1 MDDESRDAAQPAADG
16 DGTPEE
22 GDETVDDGGPAAT
35 DSGGLLVRA
44 VARAGGLQRLW
55 LGVVGAL
62 AGGLALGSA
71 LFTREVWVGFIWR
84 YFWGPVYADAHGW
97 EQVQYCGGRKIESGC
112 DPGTMEG
119 VSRVGP
125 VSEPGYTLVSEIGY
139 AVVLILML
147 VGVAL
152 LVRRLE
158 IERYRAGY
166 VALLP
171 YMFFGGVLRVV
182 EDASDAARLAREEAL
197 RSGVPAAEVPTVP
210 MQYPLNSLFISPV
223 IYFTVFAVAVFGVVF
238 GKYAEHDLLDRGYE
252 YPLAGVGTVALLASL
267 GYLVFLSATKPY
279 VDFHPEILL
288 TVGVLALGSTAA
300 VWWAIERFAPQLNR
314 GTEEIGLLVLF
325 GQAVDG
331 SANVIGLDWAQE
343 LGLPADLTPK
353 HPVNR
358 WVVNTTDA
366 VLPASVTDVTGDA
379 WPFLLVKLV
388 AAVGVIWI
396 FDETVFDED
405 SERYTIMLLV
415 AVLAVGLGPGTRD
428 MVRATFGI

>member
-1 MDDESRDAAQPAADG
+1 MDDESRDAAQPSGDDG
-16 DGTPEE
+16 DAPD
-22 GDETVDDGGPAAT
+22 GDET
-35 DSGGLLVRA
+35 GGLLGTA
-44 VARAGGLQRLW
+44 IEAAGGLGRLW
-55 LGVVGAL
+55 AGVVGILVGAVT
-62 AGGLALGSA
+62 LGSV
-71 LFTREVWVGFIWR
+71 LFTREVYVEFVWR

-112 DPGTMEG
+112 DPATMEG
-119 VSRVGP
+119 VQRVGP
-125 VSEPGYTLVSEIGY
+125 VSEPGYTLVSEVGY

-152 LVRRLE
+152 LLRRLE

-166 VALLP
+166 AALLP

-182 EDASDAARLAREEAL
+182 EDATDAARFAREEAI
-197 RSGVPAAEVPTVP
+197 RGGVVPAAAPSVP
-210 MQYPLNSLFISPV
+210 MSYPLNSLFISPV
-223 IYFTVFAVAVFGVVF
+223 IYFTVFAVALFGVVF
-238 GKYAEHDLLDRGYE
+238 ATYAEDDLTDRGYE
-252 YPLAGVGTVALLASL
+252 YPLAGVGTVALLLSL
-267 GYLVFLSATKPY
+267 GYLVFLAATKPY
-279 VDFHPEILL
+279 VQFNPGIFV
-288 TVGVLALGSTAA
+288 TIAALALGSTAA
-300 VWWAIERFAPQLNR
+300 VWYAIERYAPHLNR

-331 SANVIGLDWAQE
+331 AANVIGLDWAQE

-396 FDETVFDED
+396 FDESVFDEE
-405 SERYTIMLLV
+405 SKRYTIMLLV

-428 MVRATFGI
+428 MVRATFGV

>member
-1 MDDESRDAAQPAADG
+1 MDDESRDAAEASADG
-16 DGTPEE
+16 DDPPER
-22 GDETVDDGGPAAT
+22 DDDPADDGDPTGEQ
-35 DSGGLLVRA
+35 SGGLLQGA
-44 VARAGGLQRLW
+44 ITRAGGLDRLW
-55 LGVVGAL
+55 VGTVGAL
-62 AGGLALGSA
+62 VTALVAGSA
-71 LFTREVWVGFIWR
+71 LFTREVWVGFVWR

-97 EQVQYCGGRKIESGC
+97 EQVQYCGGRKVESGC
-112 DPGTMEG
+112 DPATMEG

-125 VSEPGYTLVSEIGY
+125 VSEPGYTLVSEVGY
-139 AVVLILML
+139 ALVLILML

-152 LVRRLE
+152 LLRRLQ

-182 EDASDAARLAREEAL
+182 EDASDAARFAREEAL
-197 RSGVPAAEVPTVP
+197 RSGVPAAEAPTVP

-223 IYFTVFAVAVFGVVF
+223 IYFTVFAVAVFGIGF
-238 GKYAEHDLLDRGYE
+238 AKYAERDLIDRGYE
-252 YPLAGVGTVALLASL
+252 YPLVGVGTVALLASL
-267 GYLVFLSATKPY
+267 GYLVFLAATKPY
-279 VDFHPEILL
+279 VDFHAGVLL
-288 TVGVLALGSTAA
+288 TIGVLALGSTAV
-300 VWWAIERFAPQLNR
+300 VWWGIDRFAPQLNR
-314 GTEEIGLLVLF
+314 GTEGIGLLVLF

-366 VLPASVTDVTGDA
+366 VLPASVTNVTGDA

-396 FDETVFDED
+396 FDETVFEE